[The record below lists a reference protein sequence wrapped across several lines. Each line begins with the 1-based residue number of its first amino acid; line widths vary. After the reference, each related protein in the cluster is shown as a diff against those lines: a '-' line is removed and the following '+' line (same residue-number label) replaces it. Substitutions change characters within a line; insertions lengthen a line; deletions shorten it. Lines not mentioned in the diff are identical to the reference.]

1 MKKDYL
7 IEKHLIQTGL
17 EMKDVY
23 NFYSKNETPNEILHQ
38 RLTSYILFDL
48 GIKRSRI
55 LSDYYYKADV
65 FLTPLFLNLDYYDLY
80 F

>member
-7 IEKHLIQTGL
+7 IEKYLRQTGL

-55 LSDYYYKADV
+55 LSS
-65 FLTPLFLNLDYYDLY
+65 FLISFPATLCTNKLLSSS
-80 F
+80 

>member
-7 IEKHLIQTGL
+7 IVKYLRQTGL

-23 NFYSKNETPNEILHQ
+23 NFYSKNEKPNEILHQ

-55 LSDYYYKADV
+55 LSDYYYKADI